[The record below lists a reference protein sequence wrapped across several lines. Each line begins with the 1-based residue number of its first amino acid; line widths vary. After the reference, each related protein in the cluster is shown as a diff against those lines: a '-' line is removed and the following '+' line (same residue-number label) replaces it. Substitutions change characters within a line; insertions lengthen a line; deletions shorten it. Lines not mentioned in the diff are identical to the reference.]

1 MKTSEFLSHLR
12 SLDIRVTLEA
22 GALKVKAPKGALT
35 AELREQLGA
44 RKDEILAALDG
55 AAVEVRT
62 GDTGQSAGS
71 EESIL
76 PGDRSGPIPLSATQQ
91 RLWFLEQMEPG
102 MVTYNMWATIEM
114 RGALDLDA
122 LDRGLTEIVRRHEV
136 LRSTFTDVAGIPAQV
151 VGPAVPV
158 LMDRVGNF
166 DGRDDDISDEQIRDM
181 LWKRQA
187 VPFDLERGPMV
198 RPAIVRVTPE
208 RHVFFMTVHHIVCD
222 GLSMGIFFRELSA
235 LYAAYTAG
243 EESPLEELP
252 VQYADYSIW
261 QKKYFEGPAFQR
273 QREYWLKT
281 LGGELPLLEMPLDK
295 PRPAIQTYNGGVER
309 RWFSKRLSDALQ
321 ELVNREGATL
331 FMVLLAAYKA
341 FLSRYTGQRD
351 ILVGTAMGNRNRAE
365 VEDMVGFFVN
375 TLVFRSDLTGDPTYR
390 EMIDKVRDSF
400 LGALEHQDMPFERLV
415 DELHLERNLAYSPI
429 FQTLFVLDQDAGYSR
444 KMGDIELEPFI
455 LDYHQTRT
463 DLVVNAY
470 RGRDG
475 VCFAM
480 EYNSDLF
487 EAETVRRMLG
497 HFEVL
502 LEAAVDNP
510 DIRLS
515 ELPIQGAIERK
526 KLLAGWNDTA
536 AEFSQE
542 PVHVQ
547 FEQQV
552 DRTPDAPAAIYPGES
567 EELLTYRELDER
579 ANRLAHLLVGRGV
592 EPETLV
598 GLCLDRSIDMLVGAL
613 AIQKVGCAY
622 VPLDPGFPVDR
633 LAYMVED
640 AEVKVIVTHTEQLDV
655 LPSEGVDLVRLD
667 QEAESLAAASTAR
680 LNLDIDCRARMY
692 VIYTSGSTGRPKGV
706 ELEHRSVS
714 NFLATMCDV
723 PGFKA
728 GEKLLAVTTLSFDI
742 SKLEL
747 FMPLLAGGTVIIAPK
762 AATADGEQLAAL
774 LAKYQPEV
782 MQATP
787 ATWRM
792 LLLLGWTGQEGLRIF
807 SGGEA
812 LPRDLADDL
821 LQCGDELWNLYGPTE
836 ATIWSTVCRVLPS
849 AKPVTIGKPI
859 ANTQIYVLDAQK
871 EPTPVGVPGELYI
884 AGDGLARGY
893 LERPELT
900 AERFLP
906 DPFVEAEGARMYW
919 TGDLARW
926 LPTGEIECLGRID
939 NQVKLRGFRIELGE
953 IEAVLLDGAGVHA
966 CAVIIRE
973 DTPGDQRLVAYYVPE
988 SGAEVDT
995 KALREGA
1002 HDKLPAY
1009 MVPGTYIELEALPL
1023 TPNAKVDRLALAK
1036 LKAEVKTEAVE
1047 YVAPRNELEGQ
1058 IAEVWG
1064 EMLKLEQVN
1073 VHTNF
1078 FDLGGHSLLLAQLRV
1093 KLQERV
1099 DPDVTI
1105 IELFQFPTVSG
1116 LATHITSRRSKSGT
1130 GGQGEARGKRGR
1142 NLAKGRKNLMR
1153 RRRVRE

>member
-12 SLDIRVTLEA
+12 SLDIRVTLEG

-35 AELREQLGA
+35 AELREQLG
-44 RKDEILAALDG
+44 RHKEGILAALDG
-55 AAVEVRT
+55 ADLSV
-62 GDTGQSAGS
+62 AGGADAGAS
-71 EESIL
+71 EERIL
-76 PGDRSGPIPLSATQQ
+76 PGDRSGAIPLSATQQ

-122 LDRGLTEIVRRHEV
+122 LERGLSEIVRRHEV
-136 LRSTFTDVAGIPAQV
+136 LRSTFTDVEGIPVQV
-151 VGPAVPV
+151 IGPAVPLV
-158 LMDRVGNF
+158 MERIGNF
-166 DGRDDDISDEQIRDM
+166 EGREDDISDEQIRAM
-181 LWKRQA
+181 LWKRQE
-187 VPFDLERGPMV
+187 VPFNLETGPMV
-198 RPAIVRVTPE
+198 RPAIVRLTDE

-222 GLSMGIFFRELSA
+222 GLSMGLFFRELSA
-235 LYAAYTAG
+235 LYEAYTKG
-243 EESPLEELP
+243 EESPLQDLG
-252 VQYADYSIW
+252 VQYADFSIW
-261 QKKYFEGPAFQR
+261 QQKYFEGPAFQR
-273 QREYWLKT
+273 QREYWLDT
-281 LGGELPLLEMPLDK
+281 LKGDLPLLEMPLDK
-295 PRPAIQTYNGGVER
+295 TRPAIQTYNGGVER
-309 RWFSKRLSDALQ
+309 RWFSRRLSDALQ
-321 ELVNREGATL
+321 ELVNKEGATL

-341 FLSRYTGQRD
+341 FLARYTGQKD
-351 ILVGTAMGNRNRAE
+351 ILVGTAVGNRNRGE
-365 VEDMVGFFVN
+365 VEDMIGFFVN
-375 TLVFRSDLTGDPTYR
+375 TLVFRSDLSGDPSYR
-390 EMIDKVRDSF
+390 EMIAKVRESF
-400 LGALEHQDMPFERLV
+400 LGTMEHQDMPFERLV
-415 DELHLERNLAYSPI
+415 DELKLERNLSYSPI

-444 KMGDIELEPFI
+444 KMGDIDLEPFI

-487 EAETVRRMLG
+487 EAETIRRMLG

-502 LEAAVDNP
+502 LEAAVDHP
-510 DIRLS
+510 DTKLS
-515 ELPIQGAIERK
+515 ELPIQGATERK
-526 KLLAGWNDTA
+526 QLLAGWNDTA
-536 AEFSQE
+536 TEFSQE
-542 PVHVQ
+542 PIHVQ
-547 FEQQV
+547 FEAQV
-552 DRTPDAPAAIYPGES
+552 DATPDAPALIYPGAT
-567 EELLTYRELDER
+567 EEVLSYRELDER
-579 ANRLAHLLVGRGV
+579 ANRLAQLLAGRGV
-592 EPETLV
+592 QPDTLV
-598 GLCLDRSIDMLVGAL
+598 GLCLDRSVDMLVAAL
-613 AIQKVGCAY
+613 AIQKAGCAY

-640 AEVKVIVTHTEQLDV
+640 AEVAVIVTHTEQVGV
-655 LPSEGVDLVRLD
+655 LPDSGVTLVKLD
-667 QEAESLAAASTAR
+667 EVESDLAAASTER
-680 LNLDIDCRARMY
+680 LDLEVTGRARMY

-714 NFLATMCDV
+714 NFLASMCKE
-723 PGFKA
+723 PGFSA

-762 AATADGEQLAAL
+762 AVTADGEQLAGL
-774 LAKYQPEV
+774 LDKYRPEV
-782 MQATP
+782 CQATP

-792 LLLLGWTGQEGLRIF
+792 LMLTGWEGTPGLRIF

-821 LQCGDELWNLYGPTE
+821 LECGEELWNLYGPTE
-836 ATIWSTVCRVLPS
+836 ATIWSTVCQVLPS
-849 AKPVTIGKPI
+849 ERAVTIGKPI
-859 ANTQIYVLDAQK
+859 ANTQIYVLDEHKQ
-871 EPTPVGVPGELYI
+871 PTPTGVPGELYI

-906 DPFVEAEGARMYW
+906 DPFVDVDGARMYW

-953 IEAVLLDGAGVHA
+953 IESVLVDGEGVHE

-1009 MVPGTYIELEALPL
+1009 MVPGTYVQLESLPL
-1023 TPNAKVDRLALAK
+1023 TPNAKVDRLALK
-1036 LKAEVKTEAVE
+1036 RLKAEVKVQTAE

-1058 IAEVWG
+1058 VAAVWG

-1093 KLQERV
+1093 KLQKEV
-1099 DPDVTI
+1099 DPEVTI

-1116 LATHITSRRSKSGT
+1116 LATHIASRRSKQGA
-1130 GGQGEARGKRGR
+1130 GGQSEQRGKRGK
-1142 NLAKGRKNLMR
+1142 NLAAGRKNLMR

>member
-12 SLDIRVTLEA
+12 SLDIRVSLED

-35 AELREQLGA
+35 GELREELGR
-44 RKDEILAALDG
+44 RKEEILRALDG
-55 AAVEVRT
+55 AGFLVPS
-62 GDTGQSAGS
+62 GDGAQVS

-76 PGDRSGPIPLSATQQ
+76 RAERAGPIPLSATQQ

-114 RGALDLDA
+114 RGPLDLDA

-136 LRSTFTDVAGIPAQV
+136 LRTTFTDEAGIPAQV
-151 VGPAVPV
+151 VGPPVPV
-158 LMDRVGNF
+158 TMERLGNF
-166 DGRDDDISDEQIRDM
+166 DGRTDEISDEAIRAL
-181 LWKRQA
+181 LWKRQE
-187 VPFDLERGPMV
+187 VPFDLARGPMV
-198 RPAIVRVTPE
+198 RPAIVRVTPT
-208 RHVFFMTVHHIVCD
+208 RHVFFMTIHHIVCD

-235 LYAAYTAG
+235 LYAAYVAG
-243 EESPLEELP
+243 EESPLPELP

-261 QKKYFEGPAFQR
+261 QKRYFEGPAFQR

-281 LGGELPLLEMPLDK
+281 LGGELPLLELPLDK
-295 PRPAIQTYNGGVER
+295 TRPAIQTYDGGVER
-309 RWFSKRLSDALQ
+309 RWFSRRLSDALQ
-321 ELVNREGATL
+321 VLVNREGATL

-341 FLSRYTGQRD
+341 FLARYTGQRD
-351 ILVGTAMGNRNRAE
+351 ILVGTAMGNRNRGE
-365 VEDMVGFFVN
+365 VEDMIGFFVN
-375 TLVFRSDLTGDPTYR
+375 TLVFRTDLSGDPSFR
-390 EMIDKVRDSF
+390 ELIAKVRESF
-400 LGALEHQDMPFERLV
+400 VGAMEHQDMPFERLV
-415 DELHLERNLAYSPI
+415 DELQLERNLSYSPI

-444 KMGDIELEPFI
+444 MMGDIELEPFI

-463 DLVVNAY
+463 DLVINAY

-480 EYNSDLF
+480 EYNTDLF
-487 EAETVRRMLG
+487 EAATVRRMLG

-502 LEAAVDNP
+502 LEAAVDDP
-510 DIRLS
+510 DLRLS
-515 ELPIQGAIERK
+515 QLPIQGAAERK
-526 KLLAGWNDTA
+526 KVLADWNDTA
-536 AEFSQE
+536 CEFSQD
-542 PVHVQ
+542 PIHVQ
-547 FEQQV
+547 FEAQV
-552 DRTPDAPAAIYPGES
+552 DATPDAVALIYPGA
-567 EELLTYRELDER
+567 EEEVLSYRELDRR
-579 ANRLAHLLVGRGV
+579 ANRLAHLLAERGV
-592 EPETLV
+592 RPETLV
-598 GLCLDRSIDMLVGAL
+598 GLCLDRSVDMLVAAL
-613 AIQKVGCAY
+613 AIQKAGCAY

-640 AEVKVIVTHTEQLDV
+640 AKVAVIVTHTDQIGV
-655 LPSEGVDLVRLD
+655 LPDAGVELVRLD
-667 QEAESLAAASTAR
+667 TLGDELAVASPER
-680 LNLDIDCRARMY
+680 RDSGVDCHARMY

-714 NFLATMCDV
+714 NFLASMRRE
-723 PGFKA
+723 PGFRA
-728 GEKLLAVTTLSFDI
+728 GERLLAVTTLSFDI

-747 FMPLLAGGTVIIAPK
+747 FMPLLSGGTVIVAPK
-762 AATADGEQLAAL
+762 AATADGEQLAGL
-774 LAKYQPEV
+774 LERYRPEV

-792 LLLLGWTGQEGLRIF
+792 LLLNGWEGAPGLRIF

-821 LQCGDELWNLYGPTE
+821 LQCGQELWNLYGPTE
-836 ATIWSTVCRVLPS
+836 ATIWSTVCRVEP
-849 AKPVTIGKPI
+849 AAGPVTIGKPI
-859 ANTQIYVLDAQK
+859 ANTQIYVLDEHGQPA
-871 EPTPVGVPGELYI
+871 PVGVPGELYI

-900 AERFLP
+900 AERFRP
-906 DPFVEAEGARMYW
+906 DPFADTPGARMYW

-926 LPTGEIECLGRID
+926 LPSGEIECLGRID

-953 IEAVLLDGAGVHA
+953 IEAVLTEDPAVHE
-966 CAVIIRE
+966 CAVIVRE
-973 DTPGDQRLVAYYVPE
+973 DTPGDQRLFAYYVAE
-988 SGAEVDT
+988 ADAEVDV
-995 KALREGA
+995 KVLREGA

-1009 MVPGTYIELEALPL
+1009 MVPGSYVQLDALPL
-1023 TPNAKVDRLALAK
+1023 TPNAKVDRLALK
-1036 LKAEVKTEAVE
+1036 RMKAEVEVAAVE

-1064 EMLKLEQVN
+1064 EMLKLERVN

-1093 KLQERV
+1093 KLQQVV
-1099 DPDVTI
+1099 DPDVSI

-1116 LATHITSRRSKSGT
+1116 LATHIAERRSKQGA
-1130 GGQGEARGKRGR
+1130 GGQAGQRGKRGS
-1142 NLAKGRKNLMR
+1142 NLAAGRKKLMR